1 MAGDY
6 EVGYGRPPKHSRFR
20 KGRSGNTKGRPK
32 GSRNLRTE
40 LLEELGEKIVVREGG
55 QHKKVSKRRAVFKSL
70 TARAMKGDA
79 KATALLLDLDQQAE
93 EQEAAMKGISTPGGD
108 GSNAR
113 EELIKMIIGMSQRL
127 QGHRLDESQDENEPD
142 DGNASGAE

>member
-20 KGRSGNTKGRPK
+20 KGRSGNSKGRPK
-32 GSRNLRTE
+32 GSRNQRTE

-55 QHKKVSKRRAVFKSL
+55 QCKRVSKRRAVFKSL

-79 KATALLLDLDQQAE
+79 KATALLFDLDQQAE
-93 EQEAAMKGISTPGGD
+93 EREAYMRGVPAPG
-108 GSNAR
+108 N
-113 EELIKMIIGMSQRL
+113 
-127 QGHRLDESQDENEPD
+127 
-142 DGNASGAE
+142 DGNIGPPRVRTRTSPMTGTPLGQNEAISARA

>member
-20 KGRSGNTKGRPK
+20 KGRSGNSKGRPK
-32 GSRNLRTE
+32 GSRNQRTE

-55 QHKKVSKRRAVFKSL
+55 QCKRVSKRRAVFKSL

-79 KATALLLDLDQQAE
+79 KATALLFDLDQQAE
-93 EQEAAMKGISTPGGD
+93 EREAYMRGVPAPGNDVFDARERFIAKIEGISRRLREHRAAES
-108 GSNAR
+108 SN
-113 EELIKMIIGMSQRL
+113 
-127 QGHRLDESQDENEPD
+127 ENESD
-142 DGNASGAE
+142 DGDATGSE